1 MSQQIVDDLRQ
12 RLQLLQKD
20 RRANV
25 DLIET
30 TKVNNA
36 EEIGK
41 LREENKELKSKLT
54 KLHKTFTSSKHQG
67 KNELST
73 LRKEVLK
80 RRAEYDSLKVTSAK
94 RKRELMKLGDEA
106 KACELEA
113 GTGISVLGPKGRWS
127 LQGILGK
134 RDDALRGGC
143 IRCFYE
149 CRRCSRRSCPWRCCC
164 CHGSGDDDSGGD
176 VMMF

>member
-41 LREENKELKSKLT
+41 LREENKALKSKLT

-67 KNELST
+67 KN
-73 LRKEVLK
+73 
-80 RRAEYDSLKVTSAK
+80 
-94 RKRELMKLGDEA
+94 
-106 KACELEA
+106 
-113 GTGISVLGPKGRWS
+113 
-127 LQGILGK
+127 
-134 RDDALRGGC
+134 
-143 IRCFYE
+143 
-149 CRRCSRRSCPWRCCC
+149 
-164 CHGSGDDDSGGD
+164 
-176 VMMF
+176 

>member
-54 KLHKTFTSSKHQG
+54 KLHKTFTSSKRQG
-67 KNELST
+67 TNELST

-113 GTGISVLGPKGRWS
+113 DTGMGEGGAPRSHNALTKVLVVVLAEMVMHRSLDRSDRW
-127 LQGILGK
+127 K
-134 RDDALRGGC
+134 ANWTR
-143 IRCFYE
+143 
-149 CRRCSRRSCPWRCCC
+149 P
-164 CHGSGDDDSGGD
+164 
-176 VMMF
+176 